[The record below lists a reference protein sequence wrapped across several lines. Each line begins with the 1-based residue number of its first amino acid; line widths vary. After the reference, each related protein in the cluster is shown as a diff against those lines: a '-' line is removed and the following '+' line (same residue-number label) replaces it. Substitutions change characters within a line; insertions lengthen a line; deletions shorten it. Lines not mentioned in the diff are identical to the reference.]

1 MMIQLLGEMKERH
14 RASKKGETMEK
25 QSVVKQEYLISE
37 ASKEVHVENHV
48 LRYWEEELGL
58 PIKRNDKGHRYY
70 TREDIVCFQKIKALK
85 EKGLQ
90 LKAIK
95 SILETNQESDDMME
109 AVTSGGD
116 IFNMPQGKIL
126 MSNVIV
132 HKEEPKMSIEVK
144 EVTSQNNIKKGY
156 LEKEA
161 AAAESGKGD
170 SKREQERELNGR
182 DMLEAKGALQELSGS
197 HQNMSKEANQ
207 NRMEK
212 LARAQFLIQSMISN
226 AVKENNKQLLSSMKE
241 VIAKE
246 MDYQFRMQEE
256 ERDRIEEQ
264 RMKREEEREEARKK
278 ADDEHYQKIDETLR
292 NLIKKSKRKSIL

>member
-1 MMIQLLGEMKERH
+1 
-14 RASKKGETMEK
+14 MEK
-25 QSVVKQEYLISE
+25 QSVVKQEYFISE

-70 TREDIVCFQKIKALK
+70 TKEDIACFQKIKALK

-95 SILETNQESDDMME
+95 SILESNQDSDNMME
-109 AVTSGGD
+109 AVTGGGD

-144 EVTSQNNIKKGY
+144 EVTSQNNVKKEY
-156 LEKEA
+156 REEEA
-161 AAAESGKGD
+161 AAEPGKAD
-170 SKREQERELNGR
+170 SKREQERGVNGK
-182 DMLEAKGALQELSGS
+182 DMLEKKGALQELSDS
-197 HQNMSKEANQ
+197 RQSLSKEMNQ

-256 ERDRIEEQ
+256 ERDRIEVQ